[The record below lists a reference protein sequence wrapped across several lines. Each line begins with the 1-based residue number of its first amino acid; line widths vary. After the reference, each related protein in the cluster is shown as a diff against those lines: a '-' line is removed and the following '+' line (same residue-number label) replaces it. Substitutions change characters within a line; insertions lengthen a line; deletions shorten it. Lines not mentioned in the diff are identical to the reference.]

1 MCGFITF
8 ENEVSVQN
16 IMAEA
21 MLGTTVFEVDGVKVA
36 VKPKI
41 KKEKAEKQR
50 IGISSKTG
58 IFESNNLSCQTRI
71 CIIFLGVY

>member
-1 MCGFITF
+1 MCGYVTF

-50 IGISSKTG
+50 
-58 IFESNNLSCQTRI
+58 
-71 CIIFLGVY
+71 LGVSCSKFGTLNTASCHYNR

>member
-1 MCGFITF
+1 MSGKLWKVYCYVTIRIRNCTVDKNKMCGFVTF
-8 ENEVSVQN
+8 ENETSVQN

-21 MLGTTVFEVDGVKVA
+21 MLGTTVFEVDGVKVS

-50 IGISSKTG
+50 VG
-58 IFESNNLSCQTRI
+58 
-71 CIIFLGVY
+71 

>member
-8 ENEVSVQN
+8 ENETSVQN

-21 MLGTTVFEVDGVKVA
+21 MLGTTVFEVDGVRVV

-50 IGISSKTG
+50 VGWTDDRKFLILSWLSK
-58 IFESNNLSCQTRI
+58 
-71 CIIFLGVY
+71 FLTFS